1 MNILL
6 DGLPRSVSV
15 SGRDVPIETGYRTGL
30 KFERVLRDTRLS
42 NADKLR
48 KALGLYFRPGLVRPE
63 EYTAAVEAL
72 IGFYRCGAPPAPK
85 EEPGEDGPPED
96 PIYDYEHDA
105 GYIYAAFMQAY
116 RVDLSKNIH
125 WWQFKALFQSLP
137 SDTMLMK
144 IIGYR
149 TAKVPSTATAEQ
161 RQRIEEL
168 KRLYALPLDADR
180 QRLKTD
186 LEAILLNGG
195 NPAALL
201 QQEGA
206 ERSVWH
212 STTAP

>member
-6 DGLPRSVSV
+6 DGLPRSVLV
-15 SGRDVPIETGYRTGL
+15 AGREVPIETGYRTGIR
-30 KFERVLRDTRLS
+30 FERLLRDGRLS
-42 NADKLR
+42 NPEKLR
-48 KALGLYFRPGLVRPE
+48 RALSLYFCPGSVNPV
-63 EYTAAVEAL
+63 EYPAAVDAL
-72 IGFYRCGAPPAPK
+72 IGFYRCGASPAPRG
-85 EEPGEDGPPED
+85 EEEDAPPKED
-96 PIYDYEHDA
+96 PVYDYEHDA

-116 RVDLSKNIH
+116 HIDLAQKPETH

-137 SDTMLMK
+137 ADTMLMK

-149 TAKVPSTATAEQ
+149 TAKVPSNATAEQ

-186 LEAILLNGG
+186 LEAILLRGG

-201 QQEGA
+201 G
-206 ERSVWH
+206 RS
-212 STTAP
+212 